1 MYDLKKTRNVFT
13 MSMICLPCW

>member
-1 MYDLKKTRNVFT
+1 MYDLKKTRNVFI